1 MENKIEKVKPQEFI
15 ITFKKLLLDEHTH
28 NILVRGYFDDDK
40 LLFVFACLYEMTGF
54 NDGTIVIGNTTV
66 PHEREFLRRG
76 IRESI
81 PKLNL
86 SDAFSINGLTVNFT
100 QWKRNRDFQFGF
112 DKDFAIFHPVQSVLD
127 TQDFSKFCN
136 ALKNSKAIKNILIT
150 TNDFY
155 DTPEK
160 LYPYIDSALILDT
173 TQVNEEHQQTYKVI
187 QSNLEADHKSL
198 PY

>member
-1 MENKIEKVKPQEFI
+1 MEGQIKKVKPQEFVSE
-15 ITFKKLLLDEHTH
+15 FEKLLLDDNTH
-28 NILVRGYFDDDK
+28 NILVRGYFDNDK
-40 LLFVFACLYEMTGF
+40 LLLVFACLYETTGF
-54 NDGTIVIGNTTV
+54 NAGTIVIGNTTV
-66 PHEREFLRRG
+66 PHERELLQRG
-76 IRESI
+76 IRENI

-112 DKDFAIFHPVQSVLD
+112 DKDFVVFHPVQSALD
-127 TQDFSKFCN
+127 TQDFPKFCD
-136 ALKNSKAIKNILIT
+136 ALKNSKTRKNILIT

-155 DTPEK
+155 DAPEK
-160 LYPYIDSALILDT
+160 LYPYMDRILILDT

-187 QSNLEADHKSL
+187 QDNLEADHKSL